1 MEKEKEQKKKEQKKK
16 EQKEKEPIVM
26 VYYLRKCISC
36 LNKVEI
42 GLPRGYPYYDAECPR
57 CGAGVRI
64 WP

>member
-1 MEKEKEQKKKEQKKK
+1 MEQ
-16 EQKEKEPIVM
+16 PIM

-42 GLPRGYPYYDAECPR
+42 ALPKGYPYYEAYCPF
-57 CGAGVRI
+57 CKATVRI

>member
-1 MEKEKEQKKKEQKKK
+1 MEKEKE
-16 EQKEKEPIVM
+16 KEKGKPVVM